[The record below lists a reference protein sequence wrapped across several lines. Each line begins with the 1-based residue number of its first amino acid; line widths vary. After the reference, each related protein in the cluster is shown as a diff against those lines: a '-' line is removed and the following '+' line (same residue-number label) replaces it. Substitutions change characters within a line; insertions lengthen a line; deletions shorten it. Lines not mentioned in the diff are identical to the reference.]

1 MRRLLFLFAFLC
13 APVSAAPEPTSYV
26 VVGERSQVAFDA
38 TFPLGDFS
46 GTTDRVAGEFRL
58 DPADVP
64 HGVLGSASVNPAS
77 LKTGL
82 EGRDRDLK
90 QTLEVNAHPE
100 ISFQVEE
107 VRSSFPSLTERADVA
122 LHISGVMRIR
132 SVERPVAWTGRAR
145 IEEGWLW
152 VRGEAQIRLS
162 DFGITPP
169 RKFFLAV
176 GDLVRVSFDLRL
188 APRR

>member
-1 MRRLLFLFAFLC
+1 M
-13 APVSAAPEPTSYV
+13 SYV

-38 TFPLGDFS
+38 TFPFGDFS

-64 HGVLGSASVNPAS
+64 HGVLGSASVNPAR

-122 LHISGVMRIR
+122 LQISGVMRIR
-132 SVERPVAWTGRAR
+132 SVERPVTWTARAR

>member
-64 HGVLGSASVNPAS
+64 HGVSLWAKPYDERVLVRLGSALESRLGAAGRRPA
-77 LKTGL
+77 G
-82 EGRDRDLK
+82 
-90 QTLEVNAHPE
+90 
-100 ISFQVEE
+100 F
-107 VRSSFPSLTERADVA
+107 
-122 LHISGVMRIR
+122 
-132 SVERPVAWTGRAR
+132 
-145 IEEGWLW
+145 
-152 VRGEAQIRLS
+152 
-162 DFGITPP
+162 
-169 RKFFLAV
+169 
-176 GDLVRVSFDLRL
+176 
-188 APRR
+188 